1 VVTKDVVVGDD
12 WLQVVSLVD
21 VDWLGGVVQELVD
34 EDRGCV
40 VAKELVDEGLH
51 SMAGILDSVSYNLV
65 DS

>member
-1 VVTKDVVVGDD
+1 MVTKDVVVGDD

-34 EDRGCV
+34 E
-40 VAKELVDEGLH
+40 GLH

>member
-1 VVTKDVVVGDD
+1 MVKE
-12 WLQVVSLVD
+12 
-21 VDWLGGVVQELVD
+21 LGG

>member
-1 VVTKDVVVGDD
+1 MVTKDVVVGDD

-40 VAKELVDEGLH
+40 VAKKLVDEGRK
-51 SMAGILDSVSYNLV
+51 
-65 DS
+65 